1 MMPLGNLSLAA
12 KLRLLTTGSV
22 LLTTLLVLGVATYR
36 TVSDRFDRLARKGQT
51 LAHMIAQNSEFA
63 VYTQNAD
70 ALRQIAHGLRA
81 DSEVAY
87 VRFIGDSGK
96 VIFAETLL
104 PGYQLPTGGPAALG
118 SAGDSRVLADS
129 RGSRVVDVTV
139 AVGGAGSAAA
149 SMLSDDVMGQT
160 AAAPRSAGAVQLG
173 LSEEQTRRELA
184 DFLREAVLAAVVV
197 SLVGVLLANLLVR
210 RISAPVDKLVGA
222 TQAIARG
229 QLEVEIDVAGGDE
242 IGVLARSFR
251 AMLERLRA
259 YRSEVEEYQRD
270 LERKVEERTSQL
282 EATTREA
289 RELARQAEEA
299 SKAKS
304 QFLANMSHEIRTPM
318 NGVVGM
324 TQLLLRTSLSP
335 QQQRYAETVR
345 VSAESLLNV
354 INDILDFSKVEAGR
368 LELEEL
374 DFELREAVENVCDI
388 LAQRAHD
395 KGLELVTIVDER
407 VPDGLVGDPG
417 RLRQVLMNLV
427 GNAVKFTE
435 SGEVTVRVELEEET
449 PESVLLKFEVKDTG
463 IGIAPE
469 ALSRLFQ
476 AFVQA
481 DGSTTR
487 KYGGTGL
494 GLAISRQI
502 VGLMGG
508 DIGAQSTPGT
518 GSVFTFRARFAR
530 RNGSVGRRV
539 ARRAELLGRRTLVV
553 DDNATNREVL
563 ARSLQACGMAVTC
576 AADGPAALRLAL
588 EAAARGAPY
597 ELGILDMMMPG
608 MDGLQLTRA
617 IRGSRE
623 LPPMG
628 ILLLT
633 SVGGQGEPAE
643 ARRAGVDAYLTKPI
657 RQAQLFDCLVGML
670 SRNGLAPA
678 AGVVVPAPHEPRSSG
693 ARVLVVDDNAV
704 NRAVI
709 VGMLE
714 LYDCVT
720 VEAANGREAVT
731 AASGRGFDL
740 IFMDCQMPVLDGFEA
755 TGEIRRLELADGRR
769 RVPIVALTA
778 SALKG
783 ERERCLAAGM
793 DDYLS
798 KPVRQTELGDAL
810 RRWASAEPEVGG
822 AVVTFNLSTPANGA
836 ASPRASIPAPANGQS
851 VALKDVLDTTVI
863 DAIRAM
869 PSRQSGNPLARLIGI
884 YLEHTPI
891 AIRNLRSAVDAGVSD
906 EAQRISHTIKSS
918 TGMLGAS
925 TLARLLGDAE
935 NASRAGNHADLG
947 RLIVEIENEY
957 QRVHLA
963 LSELLP
969 AGPNV

>member
-1 MMPLGNLSLAA
+1 MPIGRLSLAA

-22 LLTTLLVLGVATYR
+22 LLTTLLVLGVAAYG
-36 TVSDRFDRLARKGQT
+36 TVSDRFERLSRKGET
-51 LAHMIAQNSEFA
+51 LAHMVAQNSEFA
-63 VYTQNAD
+63 VYTQNAQ

-87 VRFIGDSGK
+87 VRFLGGDGAEL
-96 VIFAETLL
+96 FAEALL
-104 PGYQLPTGGPAALG
+104 PGYALPPAPPPGGLARPGTDQAKVLPRPGGP
-118 SAGDSRVLADS
+118 
-129 RGSRVVDVTV
+129 RVVDMTV
-139 AVGGAGSAAA
+139 SVGGSGAADGL
-149 SMLSDDVMGQT
+149 LSDDVMGQS
-160 AAAPRSAGAVQLG
+160 SASLKAGWVQLG
-173 LSEEQTRRELA
+173 LSEEQTRLELQG
-184 DFLREAVLAAVVV
+184 FLREASLVALIV
-197 SLVGVLLANLLVR
+197 SLVGVLLANVLVR
-210 RISAPVDKLVGA
+210 RISAPIARLVGA
-222 TQAIARG
+222 TQAVARG
-229 QLEVEIDVAGGDE
+229 QLDVEIESGGGDE

-251 AMLERLRA
+251 AMVERLRA
-259 YRSEVEEYQRD
+259 YRGEVEEYQRG
-270 LERKVEERTSQL
+270 LEQKVEERTSQL

-324 TQLLLRTSLSP
+324 TQLLLRTALSP

-374 DFELREAVENVCDI
+374 DFDLRESVENVCDI

-395 KGLELVTIVDER
+395 KGLELVTVVDER
-407 VPDGLVGDPG
+407 VPDALIGDSG

-435 SGEVTVRVELEEET
+435 SGEVSVRVDLVEESAEAAF
-449 PESVLLKFEVKDTG
+449 LKFEVRDTG
-463 IGIAPE
+463 IGIPAE
-469 ALSRLFQ
+469 ALPRLFH

-508 DIGAQSTPGT
+508 EIGATSTPGA
-518 GSVFTFRARFAR
+518 GSVFRFTARFAR
-530 RNGSVGRRV
+530 RVGSSARRV
-539 ARRAELLGRRTLVV
+539 ARRVELLGRRTLVV

-563 ARSLQACGMAVTC
+563 ARSLQSCGMAVTC
-576 AADGPAALRLAL
+576 AADGPSALRLAL
-588 EAAARGAPY
+588 EAAGRGMPY
-597 ELGILDMMMPG
+597 ELGVLDMMMPG

-617 IRGSRE
+617 IRGSPE
-623 LPPMG
+623 LPHMG
-628 ILLLT
+628 LLLLT

-657 RQAQLFDCLVGML
+657 RQAQLVDCLVTML
-670 SRNGLAPA
+670 GRGDASLSAGGPAPA
-678 AGVVVPAPHEPRSSG
+678 AETARQSG
-693 ARVLVVDDNAV
+693 ARILIVDDNAV

-714 LYDCVT
+714 VYQCVT
-720 VEAANGREAVT
+720 VEAGNGREAVT
-731 AASGRGFDL
+731 AVSDGSFDL
-740 IFMDCQMPVLDGFEA
+740 VFMDCQMPVLDGFEA
-755 TGEIRRLELADGRR
+755 TAEIRRLERLDGHR

-798 KPVRQTELGDAL
+798 KPVRQSELGDAV
-810 RRWASAEPEVGG
+810 RRWVSPTSATEIGA
-822 AVVTFNLSTPANGA
+822 AVVTFALSNGS
-836 ASPRASIPAPANGQS
+836 SPSNGTAHS
-851 VALKDVLDTTVI
+851 SNGVLDHSVI

-869 PSRQSGNPLARLIGI
+869 PSKRPGDTLSRLVGI
-884 YLEHTPI
+884 YLEHTPV
-891 AIRNLRSAVDAGVSD
+891 AIRNLRAAVDAGGCA

-925 TLARLLGDAE
+925 GLATLLNEAETAGRAGAHADLARLMEG
-935 NASRAGNHADLG
+935 
-947 RLIVEIENEY
+947 IETEY
-957 QRVHLA
+957 QRVHHA

-969 AGPNV
+969 SGPNV

>member
-1 MMPLGNLSLAA
+1 MPIGRLSLAA

-22 LLTTLLVLGVATYR
+22 LLTTLFVLGAATYR
-36 TVSDRFDRLARKGQT
+36 TISDRFDRLAHKGET
-51 LAHMIAQNSEFA
+51 LAHMVAQNSEFA
-63 VYTQNAD
+63 LYTQNAD
-70 ALRQIAHGLRA
+70 ALKQIAHGLRA
-81 DSEVAY
+81 DSDVAY
-87 VRFIGDSGK
+87 VRFLGADGAQL
-96 VIFAETLL
+96 FAETLL
-104 PGYQLPTGGPAALG
+104 
-118 SAGDSRVLADS
+118 ADS
-129 RGSRVVDVTV
+129 ELPPTPATHAPAHGELAAPRVVSRPDGARMVDVMV
-139 AVGGAGSAAA
+139 AVGGAATGGL
-149 SMLSDDVMGQT
+149 LSDDVMGQSSAPQT
-160 AAAPRSAGAVQLG
+160 AGWVQLG
-173 LSEEQTRRELA
+173 LSEAQTRRELQS
-184 DFLREAVLAAVVV
+184 FLREAALASLVV
-197 SLVGVLLANLLVR
+197 SLVGVLLANVLVR
-210 RISAPVDKLVGA
+210 RISAPIAKLVGA
-222 TQAIARG
+222 TQAVARG
-229 QLEVEIDVAGGDE
+229 QLDVEIEAGGADE
-242 IGVLARSFR
+242 IGGLGRSFR
-251 AMLERLRA
+251 AMVERLRA
-259 YRSEVEEYQRD
+259 YRGEVEEYQRG

-282 EATTREA
+282 AETTREA

-299 SKAKS
+299 SRAKS

-324 TQLLLRTSLSP
+324 TQLLLRTNLSP

-374 DFELREAVENVCDI
+374 DFDLRESVESVCDI

-395 KGLELVTIVDER
+395 KGLELVTVVDER
-407 VPDGLVGDPG
+407 VPDALVGDSG

-435 SGEVTVRVELEEET
+435 SGEVTVRVDLVEELDD
-449 PESVLLKFEVKDTG
+449 VAFLKFEVRDTG
-463 IGIAPE
+463 IGIPAD
-469 ALSRLFQ
+469 ALPRLFH

-508 DIGAQSTPGT
+508 EIGATSTPGT
-518 GSVFTFRARFAR
+518 GSLFRFTARFTR
-530 RNGSVGRRV
+530 RAGAVGTVGRRV

-563 ARSLQACGMAVTC
+563 ARSLQSCGMAVTC
-576 AADGPAALRLAL
+576 AADGASALRLAL
-588 EAAARGAPY
+588 EAAERGTPY
-597 ELGILDMMMPG
+597 ELGVLDMMMPG

-617 IRGSRE
+617 IRGSPE

-628 ILLLT
+628 LLLLT

-657 RQAQLFDCLVGML
+657 RQQQLMDCLVAML
-670 SRNGLAPA
+670 SRDDA
-678 AGVVVPAPHEPRSSG
+678 AAVGGGAAAAAEDPRSSG
-693 ARVLVVDDNAV
+693 ARILIVDDNVV

-714 LYDCVT
+714 SFDCVT
-720 VEAANGREAVT
+720 AEAANGRDAV
-731 AASGRGFDL
+731 AALGAGSFDL
-740 IFMDCQMPVLDGFEA
+740 VFMDCQMPILDGFEA
-755 TGEIRRLELADGRR
+755 TGEIRRLERLGGRR

-798 KPVRQTELGDAL
+798 KPVRHTELNDAV
-810 RRWASAEPEVGG
+810 RRWVTAPSAPELGE
-822 AVVTFNLSTPANGA
+822 AVVTFAVA
-836 ASPRASIPAPANGQS
+836 APVPAPAPASGPEHGTNG
-851 VALKDVLDTTVI
+851 VLDSSVI

-869 PSRQSGNPLARLIGI
+869 PSKRPGDTLARLVGI

-891 AIRNLRSAVDAGVSD
+891 AIRNLREAVDAGGCT

-918 TGMLGAS
+918 TGMLGAAG
-925 TLARLLGDAE
+925 LASLLSEAE
-935 NASRAGNHADLG
+935 AAGRAGASAELT
-947 RLIVEIENEY
+947 RIMEKIEAEY
-957 QRVHLA
+957 QKVHQA

-969 AGPNV
+969 SQSNV

>member
-1 MMPLGNLSLAA
+1 MPIGRLSLAA

-22 LLTTLLVLGVATYR
+22 LLTTLFVLGAASYR
-36 TVSDRFDRLARKGQT
+36 TVSDRFDRLAHKGET
-51 LAHMIAQNSEFA
+51 LAHMVAQNSEFA
-63 VYTQNAD
+63 VYTQNGE
-70 ALRQIAHGLRA
+70 ALRQIAHGLKA
-81 DSEVAY
+81 DSDVAY
-87 VRFIGDSGK
+87 VRFLGADGK
-96 VIFAETLL
+96 ELFAEALL
-104 PGYQLPTGGPAALG
+104 SNSELPASPAAR
-118 SAGDSRVLADS
+118 APAQGDLDEPKVVSRTDGA
-129 RGSRVVDVTV
+129 RVVDVMV
-139 AVGGAGSAAA
+139 AVGGAGSAGL
-149 SMLSDDVMGQT
+149 LSDDVMGQGSG
-160 AAAPRSAGAVQLG
+160 PQSAGWVQLG
-173 LSEEQTRRELA
+173 LSEAQTRRELQS
-184 DFLREAVLAAVVV
+184 FLREAALAALVV

-210 RISAPVDKLVGA
+210 RISAPIAKLVGA
-222 TQAIARG
+222 TQAVARG
-229 QLEVEIDVAGGDE
+229 QLDVEIEANGADE
-242 IGVLARSFR
+242 IGGLGRSFR
-251 AMLERLRA
+251 AMVERLRA
-259 YRSEVEEYQRD
+259 YRGEVEEYQRG

-299 SKAKS
+299 SRAKS

-324 TQLLLRTSLSP
+324 TQLLLRTNLSP

-374 DFELREAVENVCDI
+374 DFDLRESVESVCDI

-395 KGLELVTIVDER
+395 KGLELVTVVDER
-407 VPDGLVGDPG
+407 VPDALVGDSG

-435 SGEVTVRVELEEET
+435 SGEVTVRVDLVEEREDAA
-449 PESVLLKFEVKDTG
+449 LLKFEVRDTG
-463 IGIAPE
+463 IGIPAD
-469 ALSRLFQ
+469 ALPRLFH

-508 DIGAQSTPGT
+508 EIGATSTPGA
-518 GSVFTFRARFAR
+518 GSLFRFTTRFTR
-530 RNGSVGRRV
+530 RIGAAGRRV

-563 ARSLQACGMAVTC
+563 ARSLQSCGMAVTC
-576 AADGPAALRLAL
+576 AADGASALRLAL
-588 EAAARGAPY
+588 DAAERGMPY
-597 ELGILDMMMPG
+597 ELGVLDMMMPG

-617 IRGSRE
+617 IRGSPE
-623 LPPMG
+623 LPHMG
-628 ILLLT
+628 LLLLT

-657 RQAQLFDCLVGML
+657 RQQQLMDCLVGML
-670 SRNGLAPA
+670 SRDEGAVAVGGDA
-678 AGVVVPAPHEPRSSG
+678 AAAEPTRPSG
-693 ARVLVVDDNAV
+693 ARILIVDDNVV

-714 LYDCVT
+714 SFDCVT
-720 VEAANGREAVT
+720 AEAANGRDAVT
-731 AASGRGFDL
+731 ALGAGSFDL
-740 IFMDCQMPVLDGFEA
+740 VFMDCQMPILDGFEA
-755 TGEIRRLELADGRR
+755 TGEIRKLERLGGRR

-798 KPVRQTELGDAL
+798 KPVRQTELNDAV
-810 RRWASAEPEVGG
+810 RRWVSGPSAPEIGE
-822 AVVTFNLSTPANGA
+822 AVLTFAVAPQ
-836 ASPRASIPAPANGQS
+836 PPAPSAPTNGS
-851 VALKDVLDTTVI
+851 AHGTNNVLDANVI

-869 PSRQSGNPLARLIGI
+869 PSKRPGHTLGRLVGI

-891 AIRNLRSAVDAGVSD
+891 AIRNLRAAVDAGGCT

-918 TGMLGAS
+918 TGMLGAAGLA
-925 TLARLLGDAE
+925 TLLNEAE
-935 NASRAGNHADLG
+935 AAGRAGAHAELTG
-947 RLIVEIENEY
+947 IMERIEAEY
-957 QRVHLA
+957 QKVHHA

-969 AGPNV
+969 SESNA

>member
-1 MMPLGNLSLAA
+1 MPIGRLSLAA
-12 KLRLLTTGSV
+12 KLRLLATGSV
-22 LLTTLLVLGVATYR
+22 LLTTLLVLGVAAYR
-36 TVSDRFDRLARKGQT
+36 TVSDRFDRLAQKGET
-51 LAHMIAQNSEFA
+51 LAHMVAQNSEFA
-63 VYTQNAD
+63 VYTRNAQ
-70 ALRQIAHGLRA
+70 ALRQIAHGLKA

-87 VRFIGDSGK
+87 VRFLGRDGGQL
-96 VIFAETLL
+96 FAEALL
-104 PGYQLPTGGPAALG
+104 PGYELPPAAHATGPARAGTEDQKVLTRPGGP
-118 SAGDSRVLADS
+118 
-129 RGSRVVDVTV
+129 RVVDVTV
-139 AVGGAGSAAA
+139 PVGGSGSAGGL
-149 SMLSDDVMGQT
+149 LSDDVMGQSSAPL
-160 AAAPRSAGAVQLG
+160 AAGWVQLG
-173 LSEEQTRRELA
+173 LSEEQTRLELQG
-184 DFLREAVLAAVVV
+184 FLREAALAALVV
-197 SLVGVLLANLLVR
+197 SLVGVLLANVLVR
-210 RISAPVDKLVGA
+210 RISAPIAKLVGA
-222 TQAIARG
+222 TQAVARG
-229 QLEVEIDVAGGDE
+229 QLDVEIESGGGDE

-251 AMLERLRA
+251 AMVERLRA
-259 YRSEVEEYQRD
+259 YRGEVEEYQRG
-270 LERKVEERTSQL
+270 LEQKVEERTSQL
-282 EATTREA
+282 EASTREA

-324 TQLLLRTSLSP
+324 TQLLLRTALSP

-374 DFELREAVENVCDI
+374 DFDLRESVENVCDI

-395 KGLELVTIVDER
+395 KGLELVTVVDDR
-407 VPDGLVGDPG
+407 VPDALIGDSG

-435 SGEVTVRVELEEET
+435 SGEVTVRVDLVEEKAEAA
-449 PESVLLKFEVKDTG
+449 VLKFEVRDTG
-463 IGIAPE
+463 IGIPADAVP
-469 ALSRLFQ
+469 RLFH

-508 DIGAQSTPGT
+508 EISATSTPGT
-518 GSVFTFRARFAR
+518 GSVFRFTARFAR
-530 RNGSVGRRV
+530 RVGSAGRRV

-563 ARSLQACGMAVTC
+563 ARSLQSCGMAVTC
-576 AADGPAALRLAL
+576 AADGPSALRLAL
-588 EAAARGAPY
+588 EAAERGTPY
-597 ELGILDMMMPG
+597 ELGVLDMMMPG

-617 IRGSRE
+617 IRGSPE
-623 LPPMG
+623 LPHMG
-628 ILLLT
+628 LLLLT

-657 RQAQLFDCLVGML
+657 RQAQLVDCLVTML
-670 SRNGLAPA
+670 DRGGASPSAGGPAPA
-678 AGVVVPAPHEPRSSG
+678 TENPRQSG
-693 ARVLVVDDNAV
+693 ARILIVDDNAV

-714 LYDCVT
+714 VYECVT
-720 VEAANGREAVT
+720 VEAGNGREAVT
-731 AASGRGFDL
+731 AVSDGSFDL
-740 IFMDCQMPVLDGFEA
+740 VFMDCQMPVLDGFEA
-755 TGEIRRLELADGRR
+755 TAEIRRLERLEGHR

-798 KPVRQTELGDAL
+798 KPVRQSELGDSV
-810 RRWASAEPEVGG
+810 RRWVSTSSATEIGS
-822 AVVTFNLSTPANGA
+822 AVVSFNLSTAAPA
-836 ASPRASIPAPANGQS
+836 SAPANGS
-851 VALKDVLDTTVI
+851 AHSSDGVLDQSVI

-869 PSRQSGNPLARLIGI
+869 PSKRPGDTLGRLVGI
-884 YLEHTPI
+884 YLEHTPV
-891 AIRNLRSAVDAGVSD
+891 AIRNLRTAVDGGGCA

-925 TLARLLGDAE
+925 GLATLLNEAEAAGRAGAHADLARLME
-935 NASRAGNHADLG
+935 Q
-947 RLIVEIENEY
+947 IETEY
-957 QRVHLA
+957 QKVHHA

-969 AGPNV
+969 SGPNA

>member
-1 MMPLGNLSLAA
+1 MVIGRLSLAA
-12 KLRLLTTGSV
+12 KLRLLTTGTV
-22 LLTTLLVLGVATYR
+22 LLTTLLVLGVAAYR
-36 TVSDRFDRLARKGQT
+36 TVNDRFERLSRKGET
-51 LAHMIAQNSEFA
+51 LAHMVAQNSEFA
-63 VYTQNAD
+63 VYTQNAG

-87 VRFIGDSGK
+87 VRFLGGGRNQLY
-96 VIFAETLL
+96 AEALL
-104 PGYQLPTGGPAALG
+104 PGYQLPPLAAASGRREEDREDPEALSSAGGP
-118 SAGDSRVLADS
+118 
-129 RGSRVVDVTV
+129 RVVEVTV
-139 AVGGAGSAAA
+139 PVGGAGAGGGL
-149 SMLSDDVMGQT
+149 LSDDVMGQSS
-160 AAAPRSAGAVQLG
+160 AAAAAGWVQLG
-173 LSEEQTRRELA
+173 LSEEQTRHELQGS
-184 DFLREAVLAAVVV
+184 LREAALAALMV

-210 RISAPVDKLVGA
+210 RISAPIAKLVGA
-222 TQAIARG
+222 TQAVARG
-229 QLEVEIDVAGGDE
+229 QLDVEIDTRGGDE

-251 AMLERLRA
+251 GMLDRLRA
-259 YRSEVEEYQRD
+259 SRAEVEEYQGE

-282 EATTREA
+282 EATTQEA
-289 RELARQAEEA
+289 RELARLAEEA

-324 TQLLLRTSLSP
+324 TQLLLRTTLSP

-374 DFELREAVENVCDI
+374 EFDLRESVESVCDI

-395 KGLELVTIVDER
+395 KGLELVTVVDER
-407 VPDGLVGDPG
+407 VPDALLGDAG

-435 SGEVTVRVELEEET
+435 SGEVSVRVDVVDATVEA
-449 PESVLLKFEVKDTG
+449 VMLKFEVRDTG
-463 IGIAPE
+463 IGIPAE
-469 ALSRLFQ
+469 ALPRLFR

-508 DIGAQSTPGT
+508 EIGATSTAGV
-518 GSVFTFRARFAR
+518 GSVFRFTARFAR
-530 RNGSVGRRV
+530 GVASSGPRV
-539 ARRAELLGRRTLVV
+539 ARRVELVGRRTLVV

-563 ARSLQACGMAVTC
+563 ARSLQSCGMAVTC
-576 AADGPAALRLAL
+576 AADGPSALRLAL
-588 EAAARGAPY
+588 EAAERGKPY
-597 ELGILDMMMPG
+597 ELGVLDMMMPG

-617 IRGSRE
+617 LRGSPE
-623 LPPMG
+623 LPHMG
-628 ILLLT
+628 LLLLT

-657 RQAQLFDCLVGML
+657 RQAQLVDCLVTML
-670 SRNGLAPA
+670 SRSGAPPPA
-678 AGVVVPAPHEPRSSG
+678 AGPAPATESLGQSG
-693 ARVLVVDDNAV
+693 ARILVVDDNAV

-714 LYDCVT
+714 LYGCVAA
-720 VEAANGREAVT
+720 EAGNGRAAVT
-731 AASGRGFDL
+731 AVNENSFDL
-740 IFMDCQMPVLDGFEA
+740 VFMDCQMPVLDGLEA
-755 TGEIRRLELADGRR
+755 TAEIRMLERLSGHR

-798 KPVRQTELGDAL
+798 KPVRQAELGETV
-810 RRWASAEPEVGG
+810 RRWVSPSGATDLGG
-822 AVVTFNLSTPANGA
+822 AVVTFAVSNGPPATPSRASSGANG
-836 ASPRASIPAPANGQS
+836 
-851 VALKDVLDTTVI
+851 VLDPGVI
-863 DAIRAM
+863 NAIRAM
-869 PSRQSGNPLARLIGI
+869 PSKQPGDTLSRLVGI
-884 YLEHTPI
+884 YLQHTPV
-891 AIRNLRSAVDAGVSD
+891 AIRDLRAAVEAGGCV
-906 EAQRISHTIKSS
+906 EAQRITHTIKSS
-918 TGMLGAS
+918 TGMLGA
-925 TLARLLGDAE
+925 TGLAALLGEAE
-935 NASRAGNHADLG
+935 SASRAGSHADLR
-947 RLIVEIENEY
+947 RLMDQIEAEY
-957 QRVHLA
+957 TRVQHA
-963 LSELLP
+963 LNDLVPSG
-969 AGPNV
+969 AHA